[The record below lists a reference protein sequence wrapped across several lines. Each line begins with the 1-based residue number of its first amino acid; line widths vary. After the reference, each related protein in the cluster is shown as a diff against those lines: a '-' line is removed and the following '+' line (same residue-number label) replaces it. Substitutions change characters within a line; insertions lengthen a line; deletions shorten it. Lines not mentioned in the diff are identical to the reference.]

1 MTEQELDDLI
11 AHPKDLNFDADEV
24 RERWERVKGANQEE
38 AGEQVDLA
46 DYVKAKVEE
55 VLLAKG
61 LITAPKKP
69 TTRRKKK
76 AE

>member
-24 RERWERVKGANQEE
+24 RERWERVKGVGQE
-38 AGEQVDLA
+38 AGEQIDLA
-46 DYVKAKVEE
+46 DYVKAQVEE